1 MRQML
6 MKTNLRFSP
15 SQNAL
20 ALFLAGTAMFAA
32 TGAAPGATAVP
43 GLLTNGTAQDPIV
56 QVDPQMANPLDSL
69 LAGYAPP
76 PAGALPIRGEDG
88 RTVVYAPPQTQPFPQ
103 TPSRYWGLVYN
114 SDPADLKKFRD
125 ANAKLGE
132 PKEGEER
139 VVFLGDSITE
149 GWARYFPTNFP
160 GKTNYIGRGISSE
173 TTLQML
179 VRFRPDV
186 VNLKP
191 KVVVILAGVNDI
203 AGNTGAVPDQAIHDN
218 FKSMADIAR
227 ANNIKVVLISTL
239 PATRMFWQPSV
250 NPTQR
255 VVDLARWQEEFAAQN
270 GLYFVDAHAAMKDE
284 NNGMPSKYSGDS
296 VHPNAAGYA
305 LLAQLVQVQID
316 KALKGQPPAR

>member
-1 MRQML
+1 
-6 MKTNLRFSP
+6 MKTTLRS
-15 SQNAL
+15 SSLLIAL
-20 ALFLAGTAMFAA
+20 ALLLA
-32 TGAAPGATAVP
+32 GATAFAAAGGIGGGTATP
-43 GLLTNGTAQDPIV
+43 NLLTNGTALDPIV
-56 QVDPQMANPLDSL
+56 PVDPQMANPLDSL

-76 PAGALPIRGEDG
+76 PAGALPIRADDG

-103 TPSRYWGLVYN
+103 TPSRYWGLAYN
-114 SDPADLKKFRD
+114 SDPADLKKYRD
-125 ANAKLGE
+125 ANAKLGA
-132 PKEGEER
+132 PKDGEDR

-149 GWARYFPTNFP
+149 GWARYFTNNFP

-203 AGNTGAVPDQAIHDN
+203 AGNTGAVPDDAIHDN
-218 FKSMADIAR
+218 FMSMADIAR

-239 PATRMFWQPSV
+239 PATRMFWQPTV

-255 VVDLARWQEEFAAQN
+255 VVDLVRWQKQFAAQN
-270 GLYFVDAHAAMKDE
+270 SLYFVDAHTAMKDD
-284 NNGMPSKYSGDS
+284 NNGMPAKYSGDS

-305 LLAQLVQVQID
+305 LLAQLTQVEID
-316 KALKGQPPAR
+316 KALKGQPPSP

>member
-1 MRQML
+1 
-6 MKTNLRFSP
+6 MKTNLPLSP
-15 SQNAL
+15 CRIAL
-20 ALFLAGTAMFAA
+20 ALCLAVAAMFAA
-32 TGAAPGATAVP
+32 ASTTRGAVAVLN
-43 GLLTNGTAQDPIV
+43 LLTNGTAQDPV
-56 QVDPQMANPLDSL
+56 VPLDPQMANPLDSL

-76 PAGALPIRGEDG
+76 PAGALPIKADDG
-88 RTVVYAPPQTQPFPQ
+88 RTVAYAPPQSQPFPQ

-114 SDPADLKKFRD
+114 SDPADLKKYRD
-125 ANAKLGE
+125 SNAKLGA
-132 PKEGEER
+132 PKEDEER

-160 GKTNYIGRGISSE
+160 GKTNCIGRGISSE

-203 AGNTGAVPDQAIHDN
+203 AGNTGAVPDEAIHDN
-218 FKSMADIAR
+218 FMSMADIAR

-255 VVDLARWQEEFAAQN
+255 VVDLVRWQKEFAAQI
-270 GLYFVDAHAAMKDE
+270 GLYFVDAHTAMKDD
-284 NNGMPSKYSGDS
+284 NNGLPGKYSGDS

-305 LLAQLVQVQID
+305 LLAQLTQVQID
-316 KALKGQPPAR
+316 KALKGLPPFP